1 METIG
6 QQLRGARERKKITL
20 ETAAQAT
27 KIKGDYLASLEADQF
42 ERIEAPVYVKGF
54 LRIYA
59 QYLGLESRPLVNQFT
74 NLKTVEPDALIEP
87 PKPITHRPIG
97 KTSTSVLPEPQTPL
111 SPALLLALLG
121 VVIGVLL
128 IIWGIWAVFGGAGQ
142 PKSQSKPTDKPAAS
156 AVPAKATADSY
167 MKPKGVGPALIIE
180 PPRTPAHALTV
191 RADEPCEVNVTV
203 DGAVVFRGNMPRNEV
218 RKFDANRTVRIKVN
232 DGNAVHV
239 WYDQKDLGKLGRR
252 REMIDK
258 QF

>member
-42 ERIEAPVYVKGF
+42 DRIEAPVYVKGF

-74 NLKTVEPDALIEP
+74 NLRTVEPDALIEP
-87 PKPITHRPIG
+87 PKPIMHRPIG
-97 KTSTSVLPEPQTPL
+97 KTSTAVLPEAQTPL

-121 VVIGVLL
+121 VVICVLL
-128 IIWGIWAVFGGAGQ
+128 IIWGIWAVVGGAGQ
-142 PKSQSKPTDKPAAS
+142 PKSQSKPAAS
-156 AVPAKATADSY
+156 AAPAKAAADSY
-167 MKPKGVGPALIIE
+167 IRPKGVGPALILE
-180 PPRTPAHALTV
+180 PPRTLAHTLTV
-191 RADEPCEVNVTV
+191 CADEPCEVSVTV

-218 RKFDANRTVRIKVN
+218 RKFDANRAVRIKAN
-232 DGNAVHV
+232 DGNAIHA

-252 REMIDK
+252 REMVDK
-258 QF
+258 